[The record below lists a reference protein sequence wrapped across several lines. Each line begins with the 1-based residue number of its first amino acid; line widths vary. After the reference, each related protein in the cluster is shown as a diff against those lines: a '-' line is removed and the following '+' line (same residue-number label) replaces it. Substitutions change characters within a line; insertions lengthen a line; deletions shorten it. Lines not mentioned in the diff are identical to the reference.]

1 MSDEN
6 LTHVILRE
14 LREELR
20 QFRGETSARFDRI
33 EIEMA
38 ELRGEMRETRTALT
52 AIGYPVNL
60 STGDMKA
67 ELHATPDRIGRLE
80 RERALASPAIVRL
93 TPRPS
98 RRSRASSGVRAATA
112 RPPTPWRGTRRARRD
127 ARPSGARGP

>member
-6 LTHVILRE
+6 VENLIHLILRE

-52 AIGYPVNL
+52 GIGYLVNL

-67 ELHATPDRIGRLE
+67 ELHAMSDRIGRLE
-80 RERALASPAIVRL
+80 RERA
-93 TPRPS
+93 
-98 RRSRASSGVRAATA
+98 
-112 RPPTPWRGTRRARRD
+112 
-127 ARPSGARGP
+127 